1 MNSHQ
6 PIEFE
11 NRQVNT
17 RLSAASVRRKFFIA
31 SLVVLIVSTML
42 IWFSF
47 LGWGVLSMLRSLGA
61 LIGRLW
67 TTLL

>member
-1 MNSHQ
+1 
-6 PIEFE
+6 
-11 NRQVNT
+11 
-17 RLSAASVRRKFFIA
+17 
-31 SLVVLIVSTML
+31 VLIVSTML